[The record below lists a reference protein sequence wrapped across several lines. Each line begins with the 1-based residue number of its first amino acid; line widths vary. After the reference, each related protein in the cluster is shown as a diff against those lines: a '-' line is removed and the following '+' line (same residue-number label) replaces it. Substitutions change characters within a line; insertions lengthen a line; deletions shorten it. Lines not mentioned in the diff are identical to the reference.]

1 MSTAAGF
8 SVNTFNAD
16 NAKLV
21 SRNHTTLVKGE
32 TILKLSFGLIHKAFV
47 DVDTFINETIGLVLN
62 SGLFFLG

>member
-16 NAKLV
+16 DAKLV

-32 TILKLSFGLIHKAFV
+32 TILKLSFGLIHKAFI
-47 DVDTFINETIGLVLN
+47 DVDTFINKTIGLVLN
-62 SGLFFLG
+62 GRLLFFG